1 MEVYMAVPQYDSVT
15 ALKML
20 NAFVP
25 ITRFN
30 KGEAGKIIDEVK
42 KDGIRVIVKNNVPEC
57 IMITVEEYDK
67 LSTAANKKIVLNQSK
82 EDEEKRKA
90 LIKKIRANVQPPMP
104 PSMSVEERIQFLKE
118 TGPIHVD
125 EDAVNELRRI
135 SII

>member
-1 MEVYMAVPQYDSVT
+1 MVVPQYDSVT

-67 LSTAANKKIVLNQSK
+67 LSTDANKKIVLNQSK

-125 EDAVNELRRI
+125 EEAVNELRRI
-135 SII
+135 SIIWF

>member
-1 MEVYMAVPQYDSVT
+1 MVVPQYDSVT

-67 LSTAANKKIVLNQSK
+67 LSTDANKKIVLNQSK

-125 EDAVNELRRI
+125 EEAVNELRRI

>member
-1 MEVYMAVPQYDSVT
+1 MAVPQYDSVT

-104 PSMSVEERIQFLKE
+104 PSMSVEEALEKYGSHPIQ
-118 TGPIHVD
+118 VD
-125 EDAVNELRRI
+125 EEAVNELRRI